1 MPGESQGL
9 GLEQYKL
16 VICEK
21 PLAAK
26 RISQVLG
33 SKKMIKREPAPGVVI
48 FEIITNNDQRFIV
61 CSALGHLYS
70 LFPIEKNRKKYPIFE
85 VRWSPRHSATV
96 REKRRVMQT
105 LKLIANIS
113 KGASGFIHACDY
125 DLEGELIGYNILQYA
140 CDNKYEVSKR
150 AKFSSLTDS
159 EISQSFNN
167 LQETSIR
174 IADAGKARH
183 IIDFIFGINL
193 SRALVN
199 CLNVSNKNNLYHNL
213 TIGRVQGPTLGFIV
227 NREIKIRNYIPD
239 PVWYVTGKFDKGG
252 SFFKAN
258 LISLIHKSSEI
269 EKILTSCQNET
280 GLINEIVRRKK
291 KINPPT
297 PFNISNLQKEA
308 YRIFKISPVITLSIV
323 ESLYL
328 AALISYPRTSSQK
341 LPPSIRY
348 KQILE
353 QLCINYVTKYENIIK
368 DLLRRKFLVPYQGD
382 EEDPAHPAIYPTGVK
397 QKKLSMLQQRILDL
411 IIKRF
416 LSTFGNIAVIKY
428 TEVTINVNG
437 NHFVAKGNTIL
448 NDGWIPIYEPYFSI
462 NDSNLPDL
470 TIGERIKVSE
480 VTAMEDF
487 TRPPARY
494 NQASLLDKMESEG
507 IGTKSTR
514 AGIINLLIKRKYI
527 TQDKIGIEPTELGFT
542 IFNTMKK
549 FVSEIVSTK
558 LTNFLESSINGIEK
572 GELNMT
578 DVRKYLEKSLESPLN
593 KIKTNEWA
601 IGDEIKN
608 VLTNSESGMRIGKCP
623 KCQFGEMILIKSS
636 KSNKRFIVCSQYR
649 VTGCNAIASVPQIG
663 FIKKSNTICSCGWP
677 ILRIVFARKKL
688 WRICVNRVC
697 PENTYKKN
705 DSHHDSDSN
714 TSI

>member
-1 MPGESQGL
+1 
-9 GLEQYKL
+9 
-16 VICEK
+16 
-21 PLAAK
+21 
-26 RISQVLG
+26 
-33 SKKMIKREPAPGVVI
+33 
-48 FEIITNNDQRFIV
+48 
-61 CSALGHLYS
+61 
-70 LFPIEKNRKKYPIFE
+70 
-85 VRWSPRHSATV
+85 
-96 REKRRVMQT
+96 MQT

-113 KGASGFIHACDY
+113 KDASGFIHACDY

-140 CDNKYEVSKR
+140 CNNKYEVSKR

-167 LQETSIR
+167 LQETSKR
-174 IADAGKARH
+174 IADAGKVRH
-183 IIDFIFGINL
+183 LIDFIFGINL
-193 SRALVN
+193 SRALVS
-199 CLNVSNKNNLYHNL
+199 CLNVANKNNLYHSL

-227 NREIKIRNYIPD
+227 NREIKIRNHIPD
-239 PVWYVTGKFDKGG
+239 PVWYVTGKFDKGS
-252 SFFKAN
+252 SFFKGN
-258 LISLIHKSSEI
+258 LISVIHKSSEV
-269 EKILTSCQNET
+269 EKILTSCQIET
-280 GLINEIVRRKK
+280 GVINEIVRRKK
-291 KINPPT
+291 KIKPPT

-308 YRIFKISPVITLSIV
+308 YRIFNISPIITLSIA

-341 LPPSIRY
+341 LPPPIGY
-348 KQILE
+348 KHILE
-353 QLCINYVTKYENIIK
+353 QLSINYVTKYENIIK
-368 DLLRRKFLVPYQGD
+368 ELLRRKFLVPYQGN

-397 QKKLSMLQQRILDL
+397 QKKISMLQERILDL

-416 LSTFGNIAVIKY
+416 LSAFGNSAAIKY

-437 NHFVAKGNTIL
+437 NRFIAKGNTIL
-448 NDGWIPIYEPYFSI
+448 NDGWIPIYEPYFRI

-470 TIGERIKVSE
+470 TIGERLKVSE

-494 NQASLLDKMESEG
+494 NQASLLGKMESDG

-527 TQDKIGIEPTELGFT
+527 TQNKIGLEPTELGFT

-558 LTNFLESSINGIEK
+558 LTNFLESSIKGIEK
-572 GELNMT
+572 GELNMN
-578 DVRKYLEKSLESPLN
+578 DVCKYLEKSLESPLN
-593 KIKTNEWA
+593 KIKTNEWV
-601 IGDEIKN
+601 IGDEIKD
-608 VLTNSESGMRIGKCP
+608 VLTNSENGMRIGKCP

-705 DSHHDSDSN
+705 DGHHDSDSN

>member
-33 SKKMIKREPAPGVVI
+33 SKKMIKREAAPGVVL

-70 LFPIEKNRKKYPIFE
+70 LFPIEKNRKKYPVYE

-167 LQETSIR
+167 LKETNIR

-183 IIDFIFGINL
+183 LIDFIFGINL

-239 PVWYVTGKFDKGG
+239 PIWYVTGKFEKGG

-258 LISLIHKSSEI
+258 LISVVHKSSEI

-280 GLINEIVRRKK
+280 ALINEIVRRKK

-341 LPPSIRY
+341 LPPSIGY

-397 QKKLSMLQQRILDL
+397 QKKLSILQQRILDL

-428 TEVTINVNG
+428 SEVSVNVNG
-437 NHFVAKGNTIL
+437 YQFMAKGNKIL

-470 TIGERIKVSE
+470 TIGERIKVNE

-494 NQASLLDKMESEG
+494 NEASLLDKMESEG

-514 AGIINLLIKRKYI
+514 AGITNLLIKRKYI

-558 LTNFLESSINGIEK
+558 LTNFLESSIKGIEK
-572 GELNMT
+572 GELNMN

-593 KIKTNEWA
+593 KIKTNEWT

-688 WRICVNRVC
+688 WRICVNRAC

-705 DSHHDSDSN
+705 ASHHDSESN

>member
-9 GLEQYKL
+9 GLEPYKL

-33 SKKMIKREPAPGVVI
+33 SKKMIKREAAPGVVI

-61 CSALGHLYS
+61 CSALGHLYN
-70 LFPIEKNRKKYPIFE
+70 LFPIEKNRKKYPIYE

-167 LQETSIR
+167 LKETNIR

-183 IIDFIFGINL
+183 LIDFIFGINL

-199 CLNVSNKNNLYHNL
+199 CLNVSNKNNRYHNL

-239 PVWYVTGKFDKGG
+239 PIWYVTGKFEKGG

-258 LISLIHKSSEI
+258 LISVVHKSSEI

-280 GLINEIVRRKK
+280 ALINEIVRRKK

-341 LPPSIRY
+341 LPPSIGY

-397 QKKLSMLQQRILDL
+397 QKKLSILQQRILDL

-428 TEVTINVNG
+428 SEVSVNVNG
-437 NHFVAKGNTIL
+437 YQFIAKGNKIL

-462 NDSNLPDL
+462 NDFNLPDL
-470 TIGERIKVSE
+470 TIGERVKVNE

-494 NQASLLDKMESEG
+494 NEASLLDKMESEG

-514 AGIINLLIKRKYI
+514 AGITNLLIKRKYI

-558 LTNFLESSINGIEK
+558 LTNFLESSIKGIEK
-572 GELNMT
+572 GELNIT

-688 WRICVNRVC
+688 WRICVNRAC

-705 DSHHDSDSN
+705 ASHHDSESN